1 MMALLGCA
9 AIPDSVHY
17 ISRWL
22 ADYMC
27 YLKSQRL

>member
-9 AIPDSVHY
+9 AILDSVHY

-22 ADYMC
+22 ADYMR